1 MSSSNVTRATGRAIV
16 LPGNDIDTDR
26 IMPARFLKA
35 VTFEGLEAH
44 LFEDDRREAAGRGL
58 VHPFDDSARRGA
70 KVLFAG
76 INFGCGSS
84 REHAP
89 QGLVRWGIR
98 AVVAESFAEIFAGN
112 SLMIGLPCVQ
122 VQATDLA
129 ALRAAAEDPLA
140 EFVVDLEA
148 RRVTTANL
156 SIDFTMPEPARQALM
171 SGAWD
176 GTQMLLSDYEQVT
189 ATASRLPYVTGFN

>member
-1 MSSSNVTRATGRAIV
+1 MISSRVLRASGPAIV

-35 VTFEGLEAH
+35 VTFEGLESH

-58 VHPFDDSARRGA
+58 VHPFADMRRRGA
-70 KVLFAG
+70 RVLLAG
-76 INFGCGSS
+76 VNFGCGSS

-98 AVVAESFAEIFAGN
+98 VVVAESFAEIFAGN

-122 VQATDLA
+122 VGSSDLA
-129 ALRAAAEDPLA
+129 ALRAAAEDPQT
-140 EFVVDLEA
+140 EFVVDLET
-148 RRVTTANL
+148 RRVTAADV
-156 SIDFTMPEPARQALM
+156 SVEFTMPEPARHALI

-176 GTQMLLSDYEQVT
+176 GTGMLLANYDAVT
-189 ATASRLPYVTGFN
+189 ATAARLPYITGFN

>member
-1 MSSSNVTRATGRAIV
+1 MSSSNVTKVAGRAIV

-58 VHPFDDSARRGA
+58 VHPFDDSTRRGA
-70 KVLFAG
+70 KVLLAG

-122 VQATDLA
+122 VQAPDLA
-129 ALRAAAEDPLA
+129 ALRTAADDPQA
-140 EFVVDLEA
+140 EFEVDLET
-148 RRVTTANL
+148 RRVITART
-156 SIDFTMPEPARQALM
+156 SVDFTMPEPARQALV

-176 GTQMLLSDYEQVT
+176 GTQMLLANYDEVL
-189 ATASRLPYVTGFN
+189 ATASRLPYVRGFD

>member
-1 MSSSNVTRATGRAIV
+1 MISSRVLRASGPAIV

-35 VTFEGLEAH
+35 VTFEGLESH

-58 VHPFDDSARRGA
+58 VHPFADMRRRGA
-70 KVLFAG
+70 RVLLAG
-76 INFGCGSS
+76 VNFGCGSS

-98 AVVAESFAEIFAGN
+98 VVVAESFAEIFAGN

-122 VQATDLA
+122 VRSSDLA
-129 ALRAAAEDPLA
+129 ALRAVAEDPQA
-140 EFVVDLEA
+140 EFVVDLET
-148 RRVTTANL
+148 RRVTAADV
-156 SIDFTMPEPARQALM
+156 SVEFTMPEPARHALI

-176 GTQMLLSDYEQVT
+176 GTGMLLANYDAVT
-189 ATASRLPYVTGFN
+189 ATAARLPYITGFN

>member
-1 MSSSNVTRATGRAIV
+1 MSSSTVARVEGRAIS

-58 VHPFDDSARRGA
+58 VHPFDDAARRGA
-70 KVLFAG
+70 RVLLAG

-89 QGLVRWGIR
+89 QGLLRWGIR

-112 SLMIGLPCVQ
+112 ALMIGLPCVQ
-122 VQATDLA
+122 VQASDLA
-129 ALRAAAEDPLA
+129 ALREAAENPQS
-140 EFVVDLEA
+140 EFVVDLETC
-148 RRVTTANL
+148 RVTTTNVAA
-156 SIDFTMPEPARQALM
+156 DFTMPEPARQALV

-176 GTQMLLSDYEQVT
+176 GTGMLLADYDEVT
-189 ATASRLPYVTGFN
+189 ATAARLPYVTGFN

>member
-1 MSSSNVTRATGRAIV
+1 MSSSKVSRVSGRAIS

-44 LFEDDRREAAGRGL
+44 LFEDDRHEAAGRGL
-58 VHPFDDSARRGA
+58 VHPFADAARRGA
-70 KVLFAG
+70 RVLLAG

-89 QGLVRWGIR
+89 QALVRWGIR
-98 AVVAESFAEIFAGN
+98 AVIAESFAEIFAGN

-122 VQATDLA
+122 VQASDLA
-129 ALRAAAEDPLA
+129 ALRAAAEDPRA
-140 EFVVDLEA
+140 ELVVDLET
-148 RRVTTANL
+148 RRVTTAHVAV
-156 SIDFTMPEPARQALM
+156 DFTMPEPARQALV
-171 SGAWD
+171 SGDWD
-176 GTQMLLSDYEQVT
+176 GTGMLLADYDEVT
-189 ATASRLPYVTGFN
+189 ATAARLPYVTGFK

>member
-1 MSSSNVTRATGRAIV
+1 MSSSKVSRVSGRAIS

-44 LFEDDRREAAGRGL
+44 LFEDDRHEAAGRGL
-58 VHPFDDSARRGA
+58 VHPFADAARRGA
-70 KVLFAG
+70 RVLLAG

-89 QGLVRWGIR
+89 QALVRWGIR
-98 AVVAESFAEIFAGN
+98 AVIAESFAEIFAGN

-122 VQATDLA
+122 VQASDLA
-129 ALRAAAEDPLA
+129 ALRAAAEDPRA
-140 EFVVDLEA
+140 ELVVDLET
-148 RRVTTANL
+148 RRVTTAHVTV
-156 SIDFTMPEPARQALM
+156 DFTMPEPARQALV
-171 SGAWD
+171 SGDWD
-176 GTQMLLSDYEQVT
+176 GTGMLLADYDEVT
-189 ATASRLPYVTGFN
+189 ATAARLPYVTGFK